1 MVIKF
6 KLNDK
11 KGRT

>member
-6 KLNDK
+6 KYYW
-11 KGRT
+11 